1 MFYLLIYLFFFLFLD
16 EYIRTLSSE
25 EQHKKIELMT
35 KHGFPKLSPS
45 QMDQASNATLTS
57 LYMVKEI
64 FDRVEELL
72 KEEEEKQKA
81 LLSEPEP
88 KEGQ

>member
-1 MFYLLIYLFFFLFLD
+1 
-16 EYIRTLSSE
+16 
-25 EQHKKIELMT
+25 MT

-72 KEEEEKQKA
+72 KEEEEKQ
-81 LLSEPEP
+81 
-88 KEGQ
+88 